1 LISFSFLESSLLTC
15 HFSQFGADFMKYS
28 IFLKV
33 YYNEVSSVM
42 FSLILFWGQGGGV
55 AMFVLASCEE
65 TVLNAAYS

>member
-1 LISFSFLESSLLTC
+1 
-15 HFSQFGADFMKYS
+15 MKYS